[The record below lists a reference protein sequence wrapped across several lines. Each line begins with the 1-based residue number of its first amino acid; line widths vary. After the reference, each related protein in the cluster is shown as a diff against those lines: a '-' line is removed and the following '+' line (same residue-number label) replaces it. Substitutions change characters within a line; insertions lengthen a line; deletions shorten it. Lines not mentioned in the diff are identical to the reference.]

1 MTAFP
6 HFVTLNTPD
15 GPMSTYVSTPEGEG
29 THPAVLVIQGQ
40 GGISSFE
47 LKVAER
53 LAGHGYVAAVPDLFH
68 RLSGVRSREE
78 QAERRTH
85 MSDPK
90 VLADCNAVIAHL
102 KSQPSVQGDGIGIA
116 GFCMG
121 GRVSYLMATAS
132 PDIKVAADFYGGGT
146 LKGEDG
152 PAPFDMTKNIRCPV
166 IVIDGEE
173 DAHPS
178 PDEVR
183 KIGAELARNGVT
195 HEVHILPRVGHGFMA
210 GSKSPDIIEQAWS
223 LWLGWF
229 DKHLV
234 REPVGAG
241 R

>member
-1 MTAFP
+1 
-6 HFVTLNTPD
+6 
-15 GPMSTYVSTPEGEG
+15 
-29 THPAVLVIQGQ
+29 
-40 GGISSFE
+40 
-47 LKVAER
+47 
-53 LAGHGYVAAVPDLFH
+53 
-68 RLSGVRSREE
+68 
-78 QAERRTH
+78 
-85 MSDPK
+85 MSDPQ
-90 VLADCNAVIAHL
+90 VIADCKAVIAHL
-102 KSQPSVQGDGIGIA
+102 QSQPSVQGDRIGIA

-121 GRVSYLMATAS
+121 GRVSYLMATTS

-152 PAPFDMTKNIRCPV
+152 PAPFEMTKSIRCPV

-183 KIGAELARNGVT
+183 KVGAELARNGVV

-210 GSKSPDIIEQAWS
+210 GTKSLDIIEQAWS